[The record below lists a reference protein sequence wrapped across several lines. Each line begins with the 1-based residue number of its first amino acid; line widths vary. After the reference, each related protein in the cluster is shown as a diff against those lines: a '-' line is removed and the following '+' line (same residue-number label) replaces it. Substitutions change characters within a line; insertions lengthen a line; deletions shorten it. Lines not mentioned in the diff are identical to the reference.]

1 MKMKKLL
8 SLLTVSAL
16 VVGLMGCASSDTS
29 TSSEPADTKEE
40 AAESTDDTEEAK
52 DTAGAV
58 DYKNFTIDPS
68 QIPQEKLDTTVYLA
82 VSVRGLENPYIATIN
97 EGMKMFAAYLDSIG
111 HPGSG
116 FSG

>member
-40 AAESTDDTEEAK
+40 
-52 DTAGAV
+52 
-58 DYKNFTIDPS
+58 Y
-68 QIPQEKLDTTVYLA
+68 Y
-82 VSVRGLENPYIATIN
+82 N
-97 EGMKMFAAYLDSIG
+97 EGNSDTGCKG
-111 HPGSG
+111 NRQEG
-116 FSG
+116 

>member
-40 AAESTDDTEEAK
+40 YYNEISKFIIDNIDD
-52 DTAGAV
+52 DFDINFV
-58 DYKNFTIDPS
+58 D
-68 QIPQEKLDTTVYLA
+68 L
-82 VSVRGLENPYIATIN
+82 
-97 EGMKMFAAYLDSIG
+97 
-111 HPGSG
+111 
-116 FSG
+116 